1 MKRLTSKLISC
12 LLAVCLTA
20 CCFGGFAVSA
30 DEADY
35 IGAYPKELTAGADI
49 RAMSFNL
56 LADNGDGGFEWGTPL
71 GKRAD
76 QAIDCIRYY
85 MPDII
90 GIQEATVNWYT
101 AIRARNGATYAF
113 VNDTFKDIK
122 YGTLSGM
129 MYKRR
134 ALKLLDKELIVYSQ
148 YNCDRARVV
157 NMAYFEHIA
166 TGERFVFVCTH
177 FNAGSLDAPVR
188 VVQATELAAKL
199 NEYAEKYKCPVISV
213 ADYNS
218 QKGTEPQTIIT
229 RDAAMLYSDTN
240 PENTIDHILYR
251 GAVTPRYFAIVD
263 DAMVRPASDHL
274 PIFTDFSLDNK
285 AKANGDM
292 DEDGEVTV
300 TDALIAL
307 RIAAGLDA
315 GTDRRIR
322 IGNLDGDKK
331 ITVTDALMILRIA
344 AKLAPE
350 IEI

>member
-1 MKRLTSKLISC
+1 MKRLTFKSVSF
-12 LLAVCLTA
+12 LLVICIIA
-20 CCFGGFAVSA
+20 CCFCGFGAAA

-35 IGAYPKELTAGADI
+35 IGAYPKELTQGADI

-71 GKRAD
+71 GNRAD

-122 YGTLSGM
+122 YGTLSGI

-157 NMAYFEHIA
+157 NMAYFEHIES
-166 TGERFVFVCTH
+166 GERFVFVCTH

-199 NEYAEKYKCPVISV
+199 NEYAEKYNCPVISV

-229 RDAAMLYSDTN
+229 RDAVMLYSDTN
-240 PENTIDHILYR
+240 PEDTIDHILYR

-285 AKANGDM
+285 AVVNGDIN
-292 DEDGEVTV
+292 EDGVV
-300 TDALIAL
+300 DVCDALAAL
-307 RIAAGLDA
+307 RIAAGVDE
-315 GTDRRIR
+315 GTDRQKR

-331 ITVTDALMILRIA
+331 LTIADALMILRIA
-344 AKLAPE
+344 VRLSPKPN
-350 IEI
+350 